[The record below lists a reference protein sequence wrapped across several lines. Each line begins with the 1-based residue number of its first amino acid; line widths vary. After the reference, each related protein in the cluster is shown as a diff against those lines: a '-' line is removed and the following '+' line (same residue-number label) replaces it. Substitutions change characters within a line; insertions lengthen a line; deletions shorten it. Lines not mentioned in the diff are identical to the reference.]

1 MILHKFKQGRIP
13 ESINDNYQSKEDL
26 ATVIEESFVDS
37 AGMILKFQNSDTL
50 NGSKVLIEASIEK
63 SNVFNNTLEK
73 QISDEIDNFNN
84 YVSTIKTVKN
94 KEWISINEET
104 QDRVNVHE
112 FEQSAKIKF
121 KKNIEIIEDIN

>member
-1 MILHKFKQGRIP
+1 
-13 ESINDNYQSKEDL
+13 
-26 ATVIEESFVDS
+26 
-37 AGMILKFQNSDTL
+37 MILKFQNSDTL